1 MRFLT
6 TRDTSESHP
15 GVLHTGLAVFVRS
28 LHQRNQCPE
37 HRRHAA
43 GMENQNQIRI
53 AWGRVLAVALLLLIW
68 NALTFAQTVSE
79 SFTNH
84 AQLIPPISEGIYSEA
99 LVGMEHRS
107 VSDKTTDSA
116 SSEFAPCHF
125 PALANDADD
134 RGSRQW
140 QAEWAAGNQLAAKVE
155 REETLIADPV
165 ITEYL
170 NRLEQKIV
178 RSSDLNGC
186 FLVKLLYDAEV
197 NAYALPGG
205 FLYVTSGLILLADS
219 EDQLTS
225 ALAHETGHVTAR
237 HFAKIQRQQRIG
249 ARLALASGPPGYLV
263 RRLFGPLLTRKLIR
277 NAEYEADRLSLKY
290 QSASGHDPRQFSRLL
305 NNARQA
311 EGKPGSFVARLF
323 DSHPPIKARIKRLD
337 RIGNRL
343 PQATMDYSV
352 DKANFH
358 RAKDRLSFLLKL
370 GNPPSSLATT
380 QYGTVA
386 FPPSPW

>member
-1 MRFLT
+1 
-6 TRDTSESHP
+6 
-15 GVLHTGLAVFVRS
+15 
-28 LHQRNQCPE
+28 
-37 HRRHAA
+37 
-43 GMENQNQIRI
+43 
-53 AWGRVLAVALLLLIW
+53 VLAVALLLLIW
-68 NALTFAQTVSE
+68 NALTSAQTASE
-79 SFTNH
+79 RFINH
-84 AQLIPPISEGIYSEA
+84 AQLIVPISEGIYSEA

-107 VSDKTTDSA
+107 VPDKTTDSET
-116 SSEFAPCHF
+116 SEFAPCHF
-125 PALANDADD
+125 SPLANDADD
-134 RGSRQW
+134 RGSRQL

-165 ITEYL
+165 ITVYL
-170 NRLEQKIV
+170 NRLEQNIV

-186 FLVKLLYDAEV
+186 FLVKLLNDAEV

-219 EDQLTS
+219 EDQLTA

-237 HFAKIQRQQRIG
+237 HFAKIQRQQRIWG
-249 ARLALASGPPGYLV
+249 RLALAGGPPGYLV

-305 NNARQA
+305 NKACQA

-337 RIGNRL
+337 RVGNRL
-343 PQATMDYSV
+343 PQGTINYSGE
-352 DKANFH
+352 KGNFH
-358 RAKDRLSFLLKL
+358 RAKNRLSFLLKL
-370 GNPPSSLATT
+370 DTPASSLFKTPYT
-380 QYGTVA
+380 TVA
-386 FPPSPW
+386 YTQSPW